1 MPGLVPGIHV
11 LLWIQPKTWMPG
23 IKPGMTECTRE
34 NLALKFGYCVQIS
47 KAVASVANKN
57 TREDSRV
64 HQRTFALAAAVI
76 AVGLSTAHAQ
86 EKVWKHGILEAK
98 SDAGFI
104 AMVDK
109 GGFAAKRG
117 LKVELLQIKAGATLM
132 KALISGEIDSVDM
145 GAAES
150 IVAGVRG
157 TGVKIVG
164 CTWPGVPQ
172 VVLAKADIKSLA
184 DLKGKTVAISSPGS
198 LPDLLFRGML
208 DAANVPFSDVKLA
221 TQGADLDRYKSLV
234 AGITDAAV
242 VSNEFEAVM
251 PPNIKVLAKGGSA
264 VPKFIRLCIATSSK
278 VLAGRRDDLVKFIAA
293 EMDAY
298 KFAATHRDE
307 TIKVAHELTNAKP
320 DDKRAEFISDQA
332 IRDKQI
338 DPTLAIPADRI
349 EWMQELFV
357 KAGVIPKAVPTA
369 SLIDTSVRDDAA
381 KLAGK

>member
-1 MPGLVPGIHV
+1 MFSLKLAPLAIVLSCGI
-11 LLWIQPKTWMPG
+11 
-23 IKPGMTECTRE
+23 C
-34 NLALKFGYCVQIS
+34 
-47 KAVASVANKN
+47 
-57 TREDSRV
+57 
-64 HQRTFALAAAVI
+64 
-76 AVGLSTAHAQ
+76 TAHAQ
-86 EKVWKHGILEAK
+86 DKVWKHGILEAK

-117 LKVELLQIKAGATLM
+117 LKVEILQIKAGATLM
-132 KALISGEIDSVDM
+132 KALVSGEIDSVDM

-172 VVLAKADIKSLA
+172 VVLAKAEINTLA

-208 DAANVPFSDVKLA
+208 DAANVPFADVKLA

-251 PPNIKVLAKGGSA
+251 PPNVKVLAKGGSA
-264 VPKFIRLCIATSSK
+264 VPKFIRLCVATSSK
-278 VLAGRRDDLVKFIAA
+278 VLAERRDDLVKFIAA

-298 KFAATHRDE
+298 KYAAAHRDE
-307 TIKVAHELTNAKP
+307 TVKVAHELTNAKP
-320 DDKRAEFISDQA
+320 DDKRADFIVDQA
-332 IRDKQI
+332 IREKQI
-338 DPTLAIPADRI
+338 DPTLAIPVDRI
-349 EWMQELFV
+349 DWMQQLFV
-357 KAGVIPKAVPTA
+357 KAGVIPKSVA
-369 SLIDTSVRDDAA
+369 SSTLIDASVRDDAA
-381 KLAGK
+381 KLAAQ

>member
-1 MPGLVPGIHV
+1 MFSSKLVPLAIVLSCGI
-11 LLWIQPKTWMPG
+11 
-23 IKPGMTECTRE
+23 C
-34 NLALKFGYCVQIS
+34 S
-47 KAVASVANKN
+47 
-57 TREDSRV
+57 
-64 HQRTFALAAAVI
+64 
-76 AVGLSTAHAQ
+76 AHAQ
-86 EKVWKHGILEAK
+86 DKVWKHGILEAK

-117 LKVELLQIKAGATLM
+117 LKVEILQIKAGATLM
-132 KALISGEIDSVDM
+132 KALVSGEIDSVDM

-172 VVLAKADIKSLA
+172 VVLAKAEINTLA

-208 DAANVPFSDVKLA
+208 DAANVPFADVKLA

-242 VSNEFEAVM
+242 VSNEFEAIM
-251 PPNIKVLAKGGSA
+251 PPNVKVLAKGGSA
-264 VPKFIRLCIATSSK
+264 VPKFIRLCVATSSK
-278 VLAGRRDDLVKFIAA
+278 VLAERRDDLVKFIAA

-298 KFAATHRDE
+298 KYAAAHRDE
-307 TIKVAHELTNAKP
+307 TVKVAHELTNAKP
-320 DDKRAEFISDQA
+320 DDKRADFIVDQA
-332 IRDKQI
+332 IREKQI
-338 DPTLAIPADRI
+338 DPTLAIPVDRI
-349 EWMQELFV
+349 DWMQQLFV
-357 KAGVIPKAVPTA
+357 KAGVIPKSMA
-369 SLIDTSVRDDAA
+369 SSTLIDASVRDDAA
-381 KLAGK
+381 KLAAQ

>member
-208 DAANVPFSDVKLA
+208 DAANIPFSDVKLA

-251 PPNIKVLAKGGSA
+251 PSNIKVLAKGGSA

-307 TIKVAHELTNAKP
+307 TIKVAHELTNAKS

>member
-1 MPGLVPGIHV
+1 MPAT
-11 LLWIQPKTWMPG
+11 KTL
-23 IKPGMTECTRE
+23 TLAVV
-34 NLALKFGYCVQIS
+34 LAL
-47 KAVASVANKN
+47 
-57 TREDSRV
+57 
-64 HQRTFALAAAVI
+64 
-76 AVGLSTAHAQ
+76 GLSAANAQ

-98 SDAGFI
+98 SDSGFI

-109 GGFAAKRG
+109 GGFAAKHG
-117 LKVELLQIKAGATLM
+117 LKVEILQIKAGATLM
-132 KALISGEIDSVDM
+132 KALIAGEIDSVDM
-145 GAAES
+145 GSAES

-172 VVLAKADIKSLA
+172 VVLAKNEIKTLA
-184 DLKGKTVAISSPGS
+184 DLKGKNVAISSPGS

-208 DAANVPFSDVKLA
+208 EVANVPFSDVKLA
-221 TQGADLDRYKSLV
+221 TQGADLDRYKSLI

-242 VSNEFEAVM
+242 VSNEFEAIM
-251 PPNIKVLAKGGSA
+251 PPTVHVLAKGSTA
-264 VPKFIRLCIATSSK
+264 VPKFIRLCLATNSK
-278 VLAGRRDDLVKFIAA
+278 VLAERRADLVNFVAA

-298 KFAATHRDE
+298 KYAATHRDAAV
-307 TIKVAHELTNAKP
+307 KLAQELTHAKP
-320 DDKRAEFISDQA
+320 DDKRAEFITDQA

-357 KAGVIPKAVPTA
+357 KSGIIPKAVPVNT
-369 SLIDTSVRDDAA
+369 LIDNSVHDDAA

>member
-1 MPGLVPGIHV
+1 MHASFRTAMAGHDEWKIHGGV
-11 LLWIQPKTWMPG
+11 MLTSRK
-23 IKPGMTECTRE
+23 
-34 NLALKFGYCVQIS
+34 
-47 KAVASVANKN
+47 SV
-57 TREDSRV
+57 
-64 HQRTFALAAAVI
+64 ALAAAVI
-76 AVGLSTAHAQ
+76 ALGFPSAAAQ

-132 KALISGEIDSVDM
+132 KALLSGEIDSVDM

-150 IVAGVRG
+150 IVAGARG

-164 CTWPGVPQ
+164 CGWPGVPQ
-172 VVLAKADIKSLA
+172 VVLAKAEIKSLS
-184 DLKGKTVAISSPGS
+184 DLKGRTVAISSPGS

-208 DAANVPFSDVKLA
+208 NEANVPFADVKLA

-251 PPNIKVLAKGGSA
+251 PSNIKVLAKGGSA

-278 VLAGRRDDLVKFIAA
+278 VLAERRDNLVKFVAA

-298 KFAATHRDE
+298 KYAAAHRDE
-307 TIKVAHELTNAKP
+307 TVKVAHELTTQSLTTKGPTSLSTRPSARN
-320 DDKRAEFISDQA
+320 RS
-332 IRDKQI
+332 IRPLQ
-338 DPTLAIPADRI
+338 
-349 EWMQELFV
+349 F
-357 KAGVIPKAVPTA
+357 
-369 SLIDTSVRDDAA
+369 
-381 KLAGK
+381 

>member
-1 MPGLVPGIHV
+1 MFSSKLAPLAIVLSCGI
-11 LLWIQPKTWMPG
+11 
-23 IKPGMTECTRE
+23 C
-34 NLALKFGYCVQIS
+34 
-47 KAVASVANKN
+47 
-57 TREDSRV
+57 
-64 HQRTFALAAAVI
+64 
-76 AVGLSTAHAQ
+76 TAHAQ
-86 EKVWKHGILEAK
+86 DKVWKHGILEAK

-117 LKVELLQIKAGATLM
+117 LKVEILQIKAGATLM
-132 KALISGEIDSVDM
+132 KALVSGEIDSVDM

-172 VVLAKADIKSLA
+172 VVLAKAEINTLA

-208 DAANVPFSDVKLA
+208 DAANVPFADVKLA

-251 PPNIKVLAKGGSA
+251 PPNVKVLAKGGSA
-264 VPKFIRLCIATSSK
+264 VPKFIRLCVATSSK
-278 VLAGRRDDLVKFIAA
+278 VLAERRDDLVKFIAA

-298 KFAATHRDE
+298 KYAAAHRDE
-307 TIKVAHELTNAKP
+307 TVKVAHELTNAKP
-320 DDKRAEFISDQA
+320 DDKRADFIVDQA
-332 IRDKQI
+332 IREKQI
-338 DPTLAIPADRI
+338 DPTLAIPVDRI
-349 EWMQELFV
+349 DWMQQLFV
-357 KAGVIPKAVPTA
+357 KAGVIPKSVA
-369 SLIDTSVRDDAA
+369 SSTLVDTSVRDDAA
-381 KLAGK
+381 KLAAQ

>member
-1 MPGLVPGIHV
+1 MFASSKL
-11 LLWIQPKTWMPG
+11 
-23 IKPGMTECTRE
+23 
-34 NLALKFGYCVQIS
+34 LALV
-47 KAVASVANKN
+47 
-57 TREDSRV
+57 
-64 HQRTFALAAAVI
+64 AAVLF
-76 AVGLSTAHAQ
+76 ACGLSATSAQ

-109 GGFAAKRG
+109 GGFGAKHG
-117 LKVELLQIKAGATLM
+117 LKIEILQIKAGATLM
-132 KALISGEIDSVDM
+132 KALIAGEIDSVDM

-172 VVLAKADIKSLA
+172 VVLAKAEIKTLA
-184 DLKGKTVAISSPGS
+184 DLKGKNVAISSPGS

-221 TQGADLDRYKSLV
+221 TQGADLDRYKSLI

-251 PPNIKVLAKGGSA
+251 PPNIKVLAKGSTA
-264 VPKFIRLCIATSSK
+264 VPKFIRLCLATSSK
-278 VLAGRRDDLVKFIAA
+278 VLTERRDDLVRFVAA

-298 KFAATHRDE
+298 KYAAAHRDE
-307 TIKVAHELTNAKP
+307 TVKLAHELTHAKP
-320 DDKRAEFISDQA
+320 DDTRAAFITDQA
-332 IRDKQI
+332 LREKQI
-338 DPTLAIPADRI
+338 DPALAIPADRI
-349 EWMQELFV
+349 DWMQELFV
-357 KAGVIPKAVPTA
+357 KAGVIPKTVPTA

-381 KLAGK
+381 KLSGK

>member
-1 MPGLVPGIHV
+1 MPCAGH
-11 LLWIQPKTWMPG
+11 Q
-23 IKPGMTECTRE
+23 R
-34 NLALKFGYCVQIS
+34 LALVWRRKNARAKSSMTKKYVGGSMFPS
-47 KAVASVANKN
+47 LKALAVA
-57 TREDSRV
+57 
-64 HQRTFALAAAVI
+64 FLLLG
-76 AVGLSTAHAQ
+76 GLTAAHAQ

-117 LKVELLQIKAGATLM
+117 LRIELLQIKAGATLM
-132 KALISGEIDSVDM
+132 KALVSGEIDSVDM

-172 VVLAKADIKSLA
+172 VVLAKAEIKTLA

-208 DAANVPFSDVKLA
+208 DAANIPFSDVKLA

-251 PPNIKVLAKGGSA
+251 PSKCSPRAGAPCPSSSDCAWRPVARFWPSA
-264 VPKFIRLCIATSSK
+264 GTISSNSSQQK
-278 VLAGRRDDLVKFIAA
+278 WMPTNTQPRTVTRRSRWL
-293 EMDAY
+293 
-298 KFAATHRDE
+298 
-307 TIKVAHELTNAKP
+307 
-320 DDKRAEFISDQA
+320 
-332 IRDKQI
+332 
-338 DPTLAIPADRI
+338 
-349 EWMQELFV
+349 
-357 KAGVIPKAVPTA
+357 
-369 SLIDTSVRDDAA
+369 
-381 KLAGK
+381 

>member
-1 MPGLVPGIHV
+1 MRAQKI
-11 LLWIQPKTWMPG
+11 
-23 IKPGMTECTRE
+23 MT
-34 NLALKFGYCVQIS
+34 LI
-47 KAVASVANKN
+47 VA
-57 TREDSRV
+57 
-64 HQRTFALAAAVI
+64 ALAC
-76 AVGLSTAHAQ
+76 GLTTAQAQ
-86 EKVWKHGILEAK
+86 DKVWKHGILEAK

-117 LKVELLQIKAGATLM
+117 LKVELTQIKAGATLM
-132 KALISGEIDSVDM
+132 KALIAGEIDSVDM
-145 GAAES
+145 GAAEA
-150 IVAGVRG
+150 IVAGARG

-172 VVLAKADIKSLA
+172 VVLAKAEIKSLA
-184 DLKGKTVAISSPGS
+184 DLKGRTVAISSPGS

-208 DAANVPFSDVKLA
+208 DTAGVPFAEVKLA

-251 PPNIKVLAKGGSA
+251 PANIKVLAKGSTA

-278 VLAGRRDDLVKFIAA
+278 ALAEKRADLVKFLAA

-298 KFAATHRDE
+298 KYAATHRDE
-307 TIKVAHELTNAKP
+307 TIKLAHEMTHAKP
-320 DDKRAEFISDQA
+320 DDNRAAFITDQA

-338 DPTLAIPADRI
+338 DPTLVIPADRI
-349 EWMQELFV
+349 EWMQQLFV

-369 SLIDTSVRDDAA
+369 TLIDTSVHAEAA